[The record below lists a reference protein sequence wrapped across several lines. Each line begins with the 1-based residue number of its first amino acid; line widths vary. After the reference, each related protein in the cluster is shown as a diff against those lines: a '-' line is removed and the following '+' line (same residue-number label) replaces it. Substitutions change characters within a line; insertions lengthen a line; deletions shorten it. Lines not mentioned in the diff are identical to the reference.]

1 MHIPS
6 PSPNI
11 TEKVSNHSYNEVKL
25 QIRLPNGNALSGT
38 FGAKE
43 PLSAVRLYIEMN
55 AKETEGAFNLMTN
68 FPRKT
73 FGNEDY
79 DKPLD
84 SLGKY
89 PLTSIFYCLY
99 VLSAL

>member
-1 MHIPS
+1 M
-6 PSPNI
+6 
-11 TEKVSNHSYNEVKL
+11 KL
-25 QIRLPNGNALSGT
+25 QIRLPSGNALSAV

-43 PLSAVRLYIEMN
+43 PLSAVRLYIEMH

-68 FPRKT
+68 FPKKV

-84 SLGKY
+84 SLGK
-89 PLTSIFYCLY
+89 IFFIHICICTQ
-99 VLSAL
+99 